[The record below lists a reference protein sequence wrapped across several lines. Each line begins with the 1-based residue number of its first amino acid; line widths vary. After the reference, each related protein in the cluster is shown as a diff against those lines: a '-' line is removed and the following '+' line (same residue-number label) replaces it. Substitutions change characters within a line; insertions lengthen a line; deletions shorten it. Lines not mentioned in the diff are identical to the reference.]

1 MELGKWNFVISN
13 FTQNDSIYKE
23 RIYTHA
29 DILHQTFPKTM
40 ELLYTE
46 ICQTTH
52 SLEITQ
58 ACELDGSL
66 CL

>member
-13 FTQNDSIYKE
+13 FTQNDCIYKE

-29 DILHQTFPKTM
+29 DILRQTFLKTM
-40 ELLYTE
+40 EFLYTE

-52 SLEITQ
+52 SLKITE
-58 ACELDGSL
+58 ACEVGSL